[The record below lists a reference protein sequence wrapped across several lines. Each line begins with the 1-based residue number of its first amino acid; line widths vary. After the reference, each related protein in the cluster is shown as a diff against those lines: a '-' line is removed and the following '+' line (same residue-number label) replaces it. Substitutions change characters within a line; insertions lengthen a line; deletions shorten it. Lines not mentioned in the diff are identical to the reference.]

1 MLITDGFGFEYIPA
15 QILKLKRLNCS
26 STSLEAAFPTP
37 VIPAAL
43 LLPFPS
49 LFYSSFKNCEKKNPS
64 WAVWVLQ
71 LTQPRVCFALL
82 VAASQVQRSHFRGD
96 FFVTSRFV
104 ASISDRPISHLLR
117 IFNTRH
123 FAVLKS
129 VLLCQLIYIIEQF
142 PMLLTT
148 SLVFNV
154 TINFIND
161 HLYLLLNTN
170 CTAALK

>member
-1 MLITDGFGFEYIPA
+1 MSFL
-15 QILKLKRLNCS
+15 QLS
-26 STSLEAAFPTP
+26 SY
-37 VIPAAL
+37 
-43 LLPFPS
+43 PS
-49 LFYSSFKNCEKKNPS
+49 LAFSTAPLKNVKRKSFLDSLGSAAYAATGLLCPLGGS
-64 WAVWVLQ
+64 FSVVAATFPWG
-71 LTQPRVCFALL
+71 LL
-82 VAASQVQRSHFRGD
+82 VSSH
-96 FFVTSRFV
+96 FV

-170 CTAALK
+170 CTAALKWDRYLHLNLCRKIYQFYNFNPFSVNFVA